1 MQLLE
6 ITEPA
11 ESTLIQDKSKVTAI
25 GIDLG
30 TTNSLA
36 SFSINQQPVIIKD
49 EHGKDIIPSLI
60 SLSPN
65 GEIKVGCLE
74 GAQDFIKSAKRLM
87 GKSYAEIQE
96 ISSIPSHIRDN
107 IIEDN
112 GVLKIRLGQALFTP
126 EEISAKVLSSL
137 KESAEKHFGYP
148 IEKAVITI
156 PAYFDDAARNATI
169 FAARLAGLEV
179 LRLVSEPTAAAYS
192 YGLDQGSEGYFL
204 VYDFGGGTFDVSL
217 LNMQM
222 GVFQVIA
229 TNGDTMLGGDDID
242 HIIYD
247 YCLKLLND
255 NFNINNI
262 DSGTAKALLEAV
274 KKAKESF
281 VDNEK
286 AKINICDITIE
297 LSKEVFGDLIRPIID
312 RTTQILKQ
320 TIEQSEVEL
329 EEIEGIILVGGS
341 TRICSIKKELT
352 NQLGLKIFDKVDPDR
367 VVALGAALQAENL
380 TQGSQNLLLDVT
392 PLSMGIELMGG
403 IVDKLIPR
411 NTPIP
416 FSVTK
421 QFTTYTDNQTGMQF
435 HVVQGDREIASECRS
450 LTHFELVGI
459 PPMKAGAAVVEV
471 KFTLDADGILFISA
485 TEETTGISQEVNLKP
500 SYGLSF
506 EQMQQMLIEAF
517 ENAEKDHQYKLL
529 QETIIEAQRVI
540 EVLTVA
546 LAENN
551 NMLDKVEY
559 NLIKKQIE
567 KTIELINQG
576 NRQGIIDSVEKLE
589 QTASQFIAAKMS
601 VEMTKALKGTHV

>member
-11 ESTLIQDKSKVTAI
+11 ESTLILDKSKVTAI

-36 SFSINQQPVIIKD
+36 SFSINQQPIIIKD
-49 EHGKDIIPSLI
+49 EHGKDILPSLI

-65 GEIKVGCLE
+65 GEIKVGSLD

-87 GKSYAEIQE
+87 GKSYAEIQG
-96 ISSIPSHIRDN
+96 ISSIPSHIRNN

-112 GVLKIRLGQALFTP
+112 GVLKLHLGQALFTP
-126 EEISAKVLSSL
+126 EEISAKILTSL

-179 LRLVSEPTAAAYS
+179 LRLVSEPTAAAYA

-204 VYDFGGGTFDVSL
+204 VYDLGGGTFDVSL

-247 YCLKLLND
+247 YCLKQLRD

-262 DSGTAKALLEAV
+262 DFNTAKTLLEAV

-286 AKINICDITIE
+286 AKINIRDITIE
-297 LSKEVFGDLIRPIID
+297 LSKKVFEDLIHPIIG

-320 TIEQSEVEL
+320 TIEQSEIEL
-329 EEIEGIILVGGS
+329 EDIEGIILVGGS
-341 TRICSIKKELT
+341 THICSIKKELT

-392 PLSMGIELMGG
+392 PLSIGIELMGG

-471 KFTLDADGILFISA
+471 RFTLDADGILFISA
-485 TEETTGISQEVNLKP
+485 TEETTGISQEINLKP

-551 NMLDKVEY
+551 NILDKVEY
-559 NLIKKQIE
+559 NLIKEQIE

-589 QTASQFIAAKMS
+589 QAASQFIAAKMS